1 MQTETDSA
9 QQSELTKE
17 EVKSFYKQDL
27 PRMIETFFSEPINVT
42 YSLFANRSN
51 KAYLH
56 SLILLVSTGLIYF
69 ICIYLMLGRAR
80 DYMPFSK
87 ILMFGLTPVIFMLLV
102 TALSFGIKSVS
113 GKADFKNELL
123 TGGLC
128 GIPLVGLIVLSLLLK
143 FFNDEEL
150 YFMIQRPTA
159 ILDSGLLFILLAF
172 YLLLML
178 INVVQ
183 QSLKSSGT
191 KDVISWYASP
201 AVILVAFYI
210 TTKISGEL
218 F

>member
-1 MQTETDSA
+1 
-9 QQSELTKE
+9 
-17 EVKSFYKQDL
+17 
-27 PRMIETFFSEPINVT
+27 
-42 YSLFANRSN
+42 
-51 KAYLH
+51 
-56 SLILLVSTGLIYF
+56 
-69 ICIYLMLGRAR
+69 
-80 DYMPFSK
+80 
-87 ILMFGLTPVIFMLLV
+87 
-102 TALSFGIKSVS
+102 
-113 GKADFKNELL
+113 
-123 TGGLC
+123 
-128 GIPLVGLIVLSLLLK
+128 LK

-201 AVILVAFYI
+201 AVILIAFYI